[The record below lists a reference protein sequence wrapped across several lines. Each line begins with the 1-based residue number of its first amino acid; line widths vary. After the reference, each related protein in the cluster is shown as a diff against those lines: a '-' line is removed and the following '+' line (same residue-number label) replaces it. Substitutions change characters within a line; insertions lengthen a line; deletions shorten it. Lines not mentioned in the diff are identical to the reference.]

1 MLQKS
6 GGHQF
11 IWLPSL
17 KQTAR
22 TWNTVVGFDEFPF
35 FKMASWQLRTVSFG
49 ECNIWKD
56 SWNITWNGEFSFI
69 IPTGWLNFLPSSVK
83 NRNDENCWLWTL
95 AFKGVPSSTR
105 IFHKIVTLL
114 HVNESKVSPKA
125 LAIYDPLSPPA
136 IFFQSA
142 AKATPQ
148 HVPRHPR
155 TCLGRALASPR
166 KSMPQKW
173 FPNTSNMALSSYA
186 PAKLSRCR
194 ILYHQGAWS

>member
-1 MLQKS
+1 
-6 GGHQF
+6 
-11 IWLPSL
+11 
-17 KQTAR
+17 
-22 TWNTVVGFDEFPF
+22 
-35 FKMASWQLRTVSFG
+35 MASWQLRTVSFG
-49 ECNIWKD
+49 ECNIWKYME
-56 SWNITWNGEFSFI
+56 WNITWNEEFSFI

-95 AFKGVPSSTR
+95 AFKGVPSTTR

-148 HVPRHPR
+148 QVPWHPC
-155 TCLGRALASPR
+155 TCPGRSLASPR
-166 KSMPQKW
+166 KSMRQRW
-173 FPNTSNMALSSYA
+173 FPNTRPLQLQKIMHHPCTFQTEHWGLFITKEHGHNVE
-186 PAKLSRCR
+186 PK
-194 ILYHQGAWS
+194 AWQVLQTQHINHNQAG